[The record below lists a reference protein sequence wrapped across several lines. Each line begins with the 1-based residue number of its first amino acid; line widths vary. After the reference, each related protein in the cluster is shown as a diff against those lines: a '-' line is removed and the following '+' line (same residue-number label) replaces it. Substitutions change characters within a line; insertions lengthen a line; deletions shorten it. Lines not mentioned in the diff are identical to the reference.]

1 MKVSIYDYA
10 NREIEVNL
18 PVDKIED
25 IASIYVTIIS
35 GDEIVAF
42 SFKNGKGLTVD
53 SSDCRCMDFYDG
65 SYVVIGSDK
74 IKKWIEFEFKGT
86 NEDTVSYARQE
97 AFYLDEDE
105 EEEEEDFADS
115 INMFLQNP

>member
-10 NREIEVNL
+10 NREVKVNL

-42 SFKNGKGLTVD
+42 IFKDHNGVMAE
-53 SSDCRCMDFYDG
+53 SSQNRILDFYDG
-65 SYVVIGSDK
+65 SYEVDTPEK
-74 IKKWIEFEFKGT
+74 IKKWIEFDYT
-86 NEDTVSYARQE
+86 NAHVISYARQE
-97 AFYLDEDE
+97 AFDPLYNEDE
-105 EEEEEDFADS
+105 EEEAQSSFFS
-115 INMFLQNP
+115 SQTLNI